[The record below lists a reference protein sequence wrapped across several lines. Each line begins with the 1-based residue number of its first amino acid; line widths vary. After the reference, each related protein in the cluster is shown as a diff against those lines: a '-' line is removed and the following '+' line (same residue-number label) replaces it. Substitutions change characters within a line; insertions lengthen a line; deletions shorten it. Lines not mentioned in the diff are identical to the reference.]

1 MSLTPKVA
9 LVVGVGGVTGTP
21 LAEELLRSSEW
32 KVYGISRRAPVLDAA
47 LTRATFNHV
56 AVDLTDAQATR
67 RALSACRDIT
77 HVFYCANHGSAQLRI
92 AMIENVIDALES
104 EARGFVNIN
113 LLQGTK
119 YYGSHLGPFKTP
131 AKESDARVTG
141 GDFYY
146 SEEDLVTSRQ
156 KAKRWTWTAVRPHS
170 VCGYAAGNPMNLA
183 SVIGIYGSMQRELGG
198 PFGFPGSAR
207 CFETLFNVVDAEL
220 LSRAAIWIS
229 THPDCANQ
237 AFNVNNGDYFRWR
250 HLWPALAAF
259 FGLDPAGPQRYSMA
273 EFLAGRQALWDT
285 MTAKYRL
292 KPFPFARAAAWAQG
306 DYTAPH
312 SRIACEYDVISDL
325 VKIRQAGFCEAI
337 ESESMFLRILARLR
351 ALRVIP

>member
-21 LAEELLRSSEW
+21 LAEQLLQSPEW
-32 KVYGISRRAPVLDAA
+32 KVYGISRRAPVLDVAQP
-47 LTRATFNHV
+47 RSTFTHL
-56 AVDLTDAQATR
+56 AVDLADADATR
-67 RALSACRDIT
+67 RALTACADIT
-77 HVFYCANHGSAQLRI
+77 HVFYCANHSSPSTRL
-92 AMIENVIDALES
+92 AMIAHLLDALENV
-104 EARGFVNIN
+104 APGFKNIN

-131 AKESDARVTG
+131 AKESDARVAG

-156 KAKRWTWTAVRPHS
+156 QSNDWTWTAVRPHS
-170 VCGYAAGNPMNLA
+170 VCGYAAGNPMNLV
-183 SVIGIYGSMQRELGG
+183 SVIGIYGSMLREIEQ
-198 PFGFPGSAR
+198 PFGFPGSPR
-207 CFETLFNVVDAEL
+207 CFQALFNVADAEL
-220 LSRAAIWIS
+220 LARAAIWVS
-229 THPDCANQ
+229 THADCGNQ
-237 AFNVNNGDYFRWR
+237 AFNINNGDYFRWKQ
-250 HLWPALAAF
+250 LWPALARF
-259 FGLDPAGPQRYSMA
+259 FGLESAGPQACSMA
-273 EFLAGRQALWDT
+273 EFLAGKQALWES
-285 MTAKYRL
+285 MTAKYGL

-306 DYTAPH
+306 DYTPPH

-337 ESESMFLRILARLR
+337 ESERMFLRILTRLR